1 MTSVLVEEQQQQ
13 QYVTHLFF
21 FFMKAFSGLVA
32 YYELS
37 LILYGVSVW
46 THSQNRLL
54 LQNIA
59 NSHMMH
65 ICT

>member
-1 MTSVLVEEQQQQ
+1 
-13 QYVTHLFF
+13 
-21 FFMKAFSGLVA
+21 MKAFSGLVA

-46 THSQNRLL
+46 THSQNKLL

-59 NSHMMH
+59 SSHMMH
-65 ICT
+65 ICSQAAKATKYYSLLKP

>member
-1 MTSVLVEEQQQQ
+1 MTSILVEEQQ

-21 FFMKAFSGLVA
+21 LMKAFSGLVA